1 MSSDEASE
9 SLSPVLC
16 SECRYAA
23 VNEFN
28 FESMMVVSILRPL
41 ESPAMVVCASGLV
54 LDTAMWLGDGNCD
67 STICCYSTR
76 AYSVCQP
83 VLQRINA

>member
-28 FESMMVVSILRPL
+28 FESMMVVSILHPL

-54 LDTAMWLGDGNCD
+54 LDTAMWLGDCD
-67 STICCYSTR
+67 RILETVTVP
-76 AYSVCQP
+76 SVVIAHVHTVYVSQF
-83 VLQRINA
+83 